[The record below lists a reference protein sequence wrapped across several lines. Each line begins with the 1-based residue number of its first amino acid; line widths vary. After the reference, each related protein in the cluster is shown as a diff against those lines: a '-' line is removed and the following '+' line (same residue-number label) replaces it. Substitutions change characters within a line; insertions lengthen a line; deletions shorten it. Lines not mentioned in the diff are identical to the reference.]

1 MTQKNKR
8 ISHAAVNTVLE
19 STDTAASHSQDRR
32 RAAQDTYTDTQA
44 NSAVVSRNGV
54 YIFGIVIFCLAFL
67 LAFAICFPLWGVF
80 GAGIAL
86 IVGILAIMSIRIA
99 PQWEKAVI
107 LRLGQYNRT
116 AGPGLY
122 VTIPVIEHT
131 TAYVDQ
137 RIHTTT
143 FCAEEA
149 LTEDLV
155 PIDVDAVLFWMVWN
169 PTKAC
174 MEVEN
179 YTEAVVRS
187 AQTALRDAIG
197 CIQLADISNRRKQL
211 DASLQE
217 LMEDKCAEW
226 GITVSSVEI
235 RNILVPEEL
244 QYSLSKQAQAE
255 RDRAARLTLAEA
267 ERDISEIYVEAA
279 EVYARNELAVQIR
292 SMNLVNEGVKDAG
305 GMVVVPSA
313 YSEGFSN
320 IDGLPLGKRHS

>member
-1 MTQKNKR
+1 MARKNKKTSS
-8 ISHAAVNTVLE
+8 IAANGALDQLNATSSL
-19 STDTAASHSQDRR
+19 AQKQR
-32 RAAQDTYTDTQA
+32 RATQDTYTDTQA
-44 NSAVVSRNGV
+44 SSGIVSRNGV
-54 YIFGIVIFCLAFL
+54 YIFGIVVFALAFL
-67 LAFAICFPLWGVF
+67 LVFAIAYPLWGVV
-80 GAGIAL
+80 GIGVAL
-86 IVGILAIMSIRIA
+86 VVGILAVMSIRIA

-143 FCAEEA
+143 FSAEEA

-313 YSEGFSN
+313 YSDGFTNIEGASV
-320 IDGLPLGKRHS
+320 GKRH

>member
-1 MTQKNKR
+1 MARKNK
-8 ISHAAVNTVLE
+8 AE
-19 STDTAASHSQDRR
+19 SGMAFNRHVSDTATRANVGTQFRDR
-32 RAAQDTYTDTQA
+32 AVEDAYSDTQA
-44 NSAVVSRNGV
+44 GSTIVSRNGV
-54 YIFGIVIFCLAFL
+54 YIFGIVVFALAFL
-67 LAFAICFPLWGVF
+67 VSFAIFFPFLKALGI
-80 GAGIAL
+80 GIAL
-86 IVGILAIMSIRIA
+86 VVGTLATMSIRIA
-99 PQWEKAVI
+99 PQWEKAII
-107 LRLGQYNRT
+107 LRLGRFSRT
-116 AGPGLY
+116 AGPGPY
-122 VTIPVIEHT
+122 FTIPVIEHT

-143 FCAEEA
+143 FSAEEA

-197 CIQLADISNRRKQL
+197 CIQLSDISNRRKQL

-217 LMEDKCAEW
+217 LMEDKCGEW

-305 GMVVVPSA
+305 GMIVVPSA

-320 IDGLPLGKRHS
+320 VDGLSKAIQ

>member
-1 MTQKNKR
+1 MTRKNKTLPQM
-8 ISHAAVNTVLE
+8 TVETMLE
-19 STDTAASHSQDRR
+19 PKHTSTNRTQTQRRTTQDS
-32 RAAQDTYTDTQA
+32 YIDTQA
-44 NSAVVSRNGV
+44 SSSVVSRNGV
-54 YIFGIVIFCLAFL
+54 YIFGIVVFLIAFL
-67 LAFAICFPLWGVF
+67 VAFAICFPLWGVL
-80 GAGIAL
+80 GIGLAL
-86 IVGILAIMSIRIA
+86 IVGILAVMSIRIA
-99 PQWEKAVI
+99 PQWEKAII

-313 YSEGFSN
+313 YSEGFSA
-320 IDGLPLGKRHS
+320 IDGLSAGKRS